1 VSSPAATGTSGASP
15 TDVPAAASGAAPDD
29 AAGDA
34 AAVDAATEPTDP
46 ADPGITVE
54 AGTAGTR
61 GHRQGALLRLR
72 GDIPVGLRRA
82 AIVAGVAST
91 LLLWVL
97 ASTVFASDGF
107 AVPTIA
113 ETWRA
118 LVEMYRADEL
128 LPDLAASTQRVGIG
142 YSVSIVIGVLL
153 GVLIGSFAT
162 FEAYFE
168 PQIGF
173 LRYIPATALTPLF
186 LIWLGIDEA
195 PKVALII
202 VGTVFFNTLMVA
214 DVARSVPIELVK
226 ASYTL
231 GARRL
236 TVLRRVI
243 LPHSWPGIV
252 DVARINLAA
261 AWLMLVV
268 AELLAAQDG
277 LAFRIVRAQRFRAID
292 RMFALLLIFGLIGLA
307 SDLALRWLRR
317 RTARWAVD

>member
-1 VSSPAATGTSGASP
+1 MSSPAATGTSGASP
-15 TDVPAAASGAAPDD
+15 TDVSA
-29 AAGDA
+29 
-34 AAVDAATEPTDP
+34 AATETDAGVLGP
-46 ADPGITVE
+46 ARTPDPDITVE
-54 AGTAGTR
+54 AGPAGTR
-61 GHRQGALLRLR
+61 GHRQGAVLRLR
-72 GDIPVGLRRA
+72 GDIPVGLRRT
-82 AIVAGVAST
+82 AIGAGIAST

-118 LVEMYRADEL
+118 LLEMYRADEL
-128 LPDLAASTQRVGIG
+128 IPDLAASTQRIGIG
-142 YSVSIVIGVLL
+142 YSISIVIGVLL
-153 GVLIGSFAT
+153 GVLIGSFTT